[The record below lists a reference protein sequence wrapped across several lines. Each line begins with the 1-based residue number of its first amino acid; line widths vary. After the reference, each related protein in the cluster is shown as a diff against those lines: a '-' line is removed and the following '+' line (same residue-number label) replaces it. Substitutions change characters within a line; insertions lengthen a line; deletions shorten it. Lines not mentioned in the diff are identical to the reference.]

1 MARNGDLFAPREG
14 AAAQGAAGPGGAQPG
29 RASGGDSSGA
39 AAAEGTEADGTG
51 LGVAALDAAEA
62 GVGAAGDVV
71 AEVAAAPDTG
81 AQAGVG
87 AGGTAGGGAEAP
99 AFHLVVVDGS
109 GFIFRAFHALPP
121 MNRADG
127 TPVNAVYGF
136 TNMMARMMRDHVGT
150 HLAVIFDAGRLTFRN
165 RLYDKYKAQR
175 PEPPDELR
183 PQFALVREATAA
195 FGVPSVELDDWEADD
210 LIASYARATVE
221 AGGRMTIVSSDKD
234 LMQLVGDRVEMLDP
248 IKQKPIGPA
257 EVMERFGV
265 PPSRVVEVQAL
276 MGDSVDN
283 VPGVPGIGP
292 KTAGQLVAE
301 FGDLEG
307 VLAAAPG
314 MKASKRRDALI
325 EHAAAARL
333 SRQLVLL
340 CDSVPLPLP
349 LDALRCV
356 PFDRDRLAAYLDAMG
371 FRTISQR
378 LGLDSGGPVGGAFG
392 GGAFSGGGFGGGSSA
407 GGGPGGD
414 PGADGPAADARGGAA
429 DVATVPYADYARVV
443 DAEALAGWVAE
454 ARAAGVVAV
463 GLETDGRPPLRAT
476 LLGVSLAVAPGRA
489 CYVPL
494 RHEAA
499 PAVIAKVVAEPKRR
513 GRAVA
518 ADPLVAEALASDAAA
533 GVAGAAGEDA
543 GLAAAAGPDGAAD
556 AAGLDAT
563 GPDAAGPGP
572 AGDGVAA
579 GGEDAAA
586 AARGVA
592 ADGDGQADA
601 AQADAGRIEAGQL
614 GAQAVFAALGGLLG
628 DPCVLKVMHNAKA
641 ALLLLAR
648 EGVAAVAAID
658 DVALLSYA
666 QDAGR
671 HGHGIEE
678 LARLHLGHATIP
690 LDEVTGTGRARLPLS
705 QSAPDKVAAYAGEAA
720 DATLRLWHVLRPALR
735 VHKALA
741 LYEQVERR
749 MVPVL
754 ARMEEAGIRVDGD
767 ELRRMSVDFGER
779 MAALE
784 AQVHALAG
792 RAFSLGSPKQL
803 GEILFDEMKLPGG
816 KRTATGAW
824 STDVVALQTLA
835 EQGLELPTRL
845 LEWRQIAKLK
855 STYADALVAETDAG
869 TGRVHTSFAM
879 TATSTGRLSSND
891 PNLQNIP
898 IRTEEG
904 GRIRRAFV
912 AADGHVLVS
921 ADYSQIELRLLAHV
935 ADIPALRDAF
945 ATGQDIHARTA
956 SEVFGVP
963 MAQMDPA
970 TRRRAKAINFGI
982 IYGISAFGLGRQ
994 LGIDPA
1000 EARVYIA
1007 AYFERYPGIRDYM
1020 ERTKEEARRLGYVVT
1035 PFGRRCWVQGI
1046 ADRNMQRRSGA
1057 ERQAINA
1064 PLQGGAA
1071 DVIKRA
1077 MVRLPAAMAEAG
1089 LRSRMLL
1096 QVHDE
1101 LLFESPDGEAEAMA
1115 AVARRVMEAAVV
1127 LSVPLV
1133 VETGQGRS
1141 WAEAH

>member
-1 MARNGDLFAPREG
+1 MAGTKVARNGDLFAPRP
-14 AAAQGAAGPGGAQPG
+14 AAVAVVRDAAVGDAVPGTT
-29 RASGGDSSGA
+29 ASGDAMRGTAASGDAARGDTASGA
-39 AAAEGTEADGTG
+39 APDGDTASTTQADGTG
-51 LGVAALDAAEA
+51 PGVTGRDAAEA
-62 GVGAAGDVV
+62 G
-71 AEVAAAPDTG
+71 TG
-81 AQAGVG
+81 AQGPDVAAGVAAEA
-87 AGGTAGGGAEAP
+87 AGGPAP
-99 AFHLVVVDGS
+99 FHLVVVDGS

-121 MNRADG
+121 MTRADG
-127 TPVNAVYGF
+127 VPVNAVYGF
-136 TNMMARMMRDHVGT
+136 CNMLARLMRDHVGT

-165 RLYDKYKAQR
+165 RLYDRYKAQR

-195 FGVPSVELDDWEADD
+195 FGVPSVELEDWEADD

-221 AGGRMTIVSSDKD
+221 AGGRITIVSSDKD
-234 LMQLVGDRVEMLDP
+234 LMQLVGPGVEMLDP
-248 IKQKPIGPA
+248 IKQKPIGAA

-265 PPSRVVEVQAL
+265 PPSKVVEVQAL

-301 FGDLEG
+301 HGDLEG
-307 VLAAAPG
+307 VLAAAPS
-314 MKASKRRDALI
+314 MKPSKRRDALI
-325 EHAAAARL
+325 EHAEAARL
-333 SRQLVLL
+333 SRTLVLL
-340 CDSVPLPLP
+340 CDTVPLPLP
-349 LDALRCV
+349 LEALRCQA
-356 PFDRDRLAAYLDAMG
+356 FDRGRLATYLDAMG

-392 GGAFSGGGFGGGSSA
+392 GLAAPARTPVAGSDGA
-407 GGGPGGD
+407 PGGD
-414 PGADGPAADARGGAA
+414 GAGGDRTGDDGPAAEASAA
-429 DVATVPYADYARVV
+429 GPAVAFEGYARV
-443 DAEALAGWVAE
+443 DTAEALAGWLAE
-454 ARAAGVVAV
+454 TRAAGVVAV
-463 GLETDGRPPLRAT
+463 GLETDGLPPLRAR
-476 LLGVSLAVAPGRA
+476 LLGVSLALAPGRA

-494 RHEAA
+494 RHEAP
-499 PAVIAKVVAEPKRR
+499 PAVVARP
-513 GRAVA
+513 
-518 ADPLVAEALASDAAA
+518 VAEAKRGRGKA
-533 GVAGAAGEDA
+533 A
-543 GLAAAAGPDGAAD
+543 GLAAADPVLAEALAAVGDAVAEPGAAEDGAV
-556 AAGLDAT
+556 
-563 GPDAAGPGP
+563 PDS
-572 AGDGVAA
+572 D
-579 GGEDAAA
+579 DAAA
-586 AARGVA
+586 TN
-592 ADGDGQADA
+592 GDGTALPA
-601 AQADAGRIEAGQL
+601 AAVGEDGQLDVGQL
-614 GAQAVFAALGGLLG
+614 GAAEAFAALGALLG
-628 DPCVLKVMHNAKA
+628 DPYVLKVMHNAKS
-641 ALLLLAR
+641 ALLLLGR
-648 EGVAAVAAID
+648 EGVGEVAPVD
-658 DVALLSYA
+658 DVALISYA

-678 LARLHLGHATIP
+678 LARLHLGHTTIP
-690 LDEVTGTGRARLPLS
+690 LDEVTGTGRARLRLA
-705 QSAPDKVAAYAGEAA
+705 QSPPEKVVAYAGEAA

-735 VHKALA
+735 VHKAAA

-754 ARMEEAGIRVDGD
+754 THMEEAGIRVDGD

-792 RAFSLGSPKQL
+792 RPFSLGSPKQL

-855 STYADALVAETDAG
+855 STYADALVAEMDAG

-879 TATSTGRLSSND
+879 TVTSTGRLSSND

-912 AADGHVLVS
+912 AAPGHVLVS

-963 MAQMDPA
+963 MAQMDA
-970 TRRRAKAINFGI
+970 QTRRRAKAINFGI

-994 LGIDPA
+994 LGIDPG
-1000 EARVYIA
+1000 EARTYIA
-1007 AYFERYPGIRDYM
+1007 AYFERYPGIRDFM
-1020 ERTKEEARRLGYVVT
+1020 ERTKEEARRRGYVTT

-1046 ADRNMQRRSGA
+1046 ADRNMQRRAGA

-1089 LRSRMLL
+1089 LESRMLL

-1101 LLFESPDGEAEAMA
+1101 LLFEAPAHEAAAMA
-1115 AVARRVMEAAVV
+1115 AVAKRVMEAAVV